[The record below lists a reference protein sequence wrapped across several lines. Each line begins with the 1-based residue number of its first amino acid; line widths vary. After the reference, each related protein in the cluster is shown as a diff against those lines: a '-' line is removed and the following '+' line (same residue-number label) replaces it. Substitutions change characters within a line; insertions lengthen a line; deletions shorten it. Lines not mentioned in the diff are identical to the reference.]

1 MKIDVVIPVYKPG
14 RRFLE
19 LLRRLEAQTC
29 MANRIIVMNTEKEY
43 WDRWLE
49 ELGGKPKS
57 VGEPESGVERE
68 SVAELESTAESDST
82 AGGKITAAQPLP
94 KNLDVFHV
102 TKDEFD
108 HGATRHAGIEKSDA
122 DICVLMTDDALPADR
137 NLLAELLKALYQR
150 EDIVA
155 AYGRQ
160 LPDKDYGPVEQYTR
174 SFNYP
179 EESRVKTL
187 ADLDELGIKTYFCSN
202 VCAAYKR
209 ETYMKLGG
217 FTRKTIFNEDMIF
230 AAGAMKYG
238 YAVCYAAEAKVIHSH
253 NYTGIQQFQRNF
265 DLAVSQADHPEVFSG
280 VRSEGEGIRL
290 VQKTALHLIKNGKF
304 YLLPH
309 LVMDSGWK
317 YMGYL
322 AGKRYRILPRKVILG
337 FTMNKNYWKG
347 YEREHV

>member
-29 MANRIIVMNTEKEY
+29 LANRIIVMNTEKEY
-43 WDRWLE
+43 WDRWIC
-49 ELGGKPKS
+49 ELAGKP
-57 VGEPESGVERE
+57 ES
-68 SVAELESTAESDST
+68 AAESESAVVLDSS
-82 AGGKITAAQPLP
+82 AGGGITAAWTLP
-94 KNLDVFHV
+94 RNLEVFHV

-122 DICVLMTDDALPADR
+122 DVCVLMTDDALPADK
-137 NLLAELLKALYQR
+137 NLLAELLKALYRR
-150 EDIVA
+150 EDIAV

-160 LPDKDYGPVEQYTR
+160 LPDRDCGFVERYTR

-179 EESRVKTL
+179 EESRIKTL

-209 ETYMKLGG
+209 EIYMKLGG

-230 AAGAMKYG
+230 ATGAMKYG
-238 YAVCYAAEAKVIHSH
+238 YAVCYAAKAKVIHSH
-253 NYTGIQQFQRNF
+253 NYTGLQQFRRNF
-265 DLAVSQADHPEVFSG
+265 DLAVSQAGHPEVFSEI
-280 VRSEGEGIRL
+280 RSEGEGIRL
-290 VQKTALHLIKNGKF
+290 VKKTAVYLIKNGKF

-322 AGKRYRILPRKVILG
+322 LGKRYRCLPQKVILG
-337 FTMNKNYWKG
+337 LTMNKNYWKG
-347 YEREHV
+347 YERDHV